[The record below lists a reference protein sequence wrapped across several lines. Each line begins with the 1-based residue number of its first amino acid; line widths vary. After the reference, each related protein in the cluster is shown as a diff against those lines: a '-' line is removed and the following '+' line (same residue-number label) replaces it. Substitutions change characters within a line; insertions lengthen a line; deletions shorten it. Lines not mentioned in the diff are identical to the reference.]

1 MLGMRYGED
10 KMELKDTIDLML
22 SDDYKDRFRA
32 EYWQTRIRSR
42 KLREMIDKFYE
53 GKLDFKPSCPIEILE
68 EQLQMMY
75 TYMKWLNV
83 RAKIEGIDLKES

>member
-1 MLGMRYGED
+1 M
-10 KMELKDTIDLML
+10 
-22 SDDYKDRFRA
+22 SH
-32 EYWQTRIRSR
+32 
-42 KLREMIDKFYE
+42 IDKFYE